1 MFGGFLLGVITP
13 REHLVALRITE
24 RVEVCGHNQSL

>member
-13 REHLVALRITE
+13 RDHLVALRITE
-24 RVEVCGHNQSL
+24 RVEVLTRQVG